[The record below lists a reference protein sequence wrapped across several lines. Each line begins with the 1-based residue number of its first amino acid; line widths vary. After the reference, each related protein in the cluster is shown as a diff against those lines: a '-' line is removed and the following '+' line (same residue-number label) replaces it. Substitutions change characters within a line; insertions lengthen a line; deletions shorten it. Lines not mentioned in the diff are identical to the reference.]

1 MINTLLPQ
9 KPTTTFENAVADNI
23 SAMLAYWDNGLV
35 CRFANAAYQKWFGK
49 TREEMVNRITMQEL
63 LGQLF
68 KENLP
73 YIMGVLDGKA
83 QTFERTIALPSGEIR
98 YSLANYFPDMSDG
111 EVKGFFVHVADVTP
125 IKQLERELSF
135 TNQIVGEQNTR
146 LLNFANTVSHNF
158 KSYSANLETM
168 IELLDA
174 ATSEQERVKMISY
187 LKKIS
192 KGFSQTVHDLNE
204 IAKAQNLSTATPE
217 KINLH
222 EFVDKSIKILR
233 VQISTTNAVINN
245 LVNPATIIY
254 ANPAYME
261 SILLNLLTNAIK
273 YRHPGRT
280 PNIDVTA
287 AVIEGE
293 LVLTI
298 KDNGLGID
306 MKKFGNQLFGL
317 YKTFHKNTD
326 ANGVGLYIV
335 KFQVEAMG
343 ARITVNSELGEGT
356 TFSIYF
362 KV

>member
-1 MINTLLPQ
+1 MIDTLLPQ
-9 KPTTTFENAVADNI
+9 NQNNAFENVVADNI
-23 SAMLAYWDNGLV
+23 SAMLAYWDSGLV
-35 CRFANAAYQKWFGK
+35 CRFANAAYQEWFGK
-49 TREEMVNRITMQEL
+49 SRGEMVNRITMQQL
-63 LGQLF
+63 LGPLF
-68 KENLP
+68 NENLP
-73 YIMGVLDGKA
+73 YITGVLEGTA
-83 QTFERTIALPSGEIR
+83 QTFERTIALPNGEIR
-98 YSLANYFPDMSDG
+98 YSLANYFPDIADG

-125 IKQLERELSF
+125 VKQLERDLSF
-135 TNQIVGEQNTR
+135 THELVAEQNTR

-174 ATSEQERVKMISY
+174 ASSEQERVKMISY

-222 EFVDKSIKILR
+222 EFINKSIEILR
-233 VQISTTNAVINN
+233 VQITITNASILN
-245 LVNPATIIY
+245 LVNPTTTIY

-273 YRHPGRT
+273 YRHPERT
-280 PNIDVTA
+280 PHIEVFA
-287 AVIEGE
+287 AMVEGE
-293 LVLTI
+293 LALTV

-306 MKKFGNQLFGL
+306 MKKFGGELFGL
-317 YKTFHKNTD
+317 YKTFHKNSD

-343 ARITVNSELGEGT
+343 ARITLNSTLGKGT
-356 TFSIYF
+356 AFSVYF